1 MAQRPVEK
9 HYGEV
14 TLQERAD
21 GYLQMNIPR
30 GVVDDENTGL
40 EAGQT
45 VSVRGMI
52 LPTESYIRIEGVND
66 E

>member
-9 HYGEV
+9 HYGQV

-21 GYLQMNIPR
+21 GYLQMNVPR
-30 GVVDDENTGL
+30 AVVDDENTGL
-40 EAGQT
+40 EPGQT

-52 LPTESYIRIEGVND
+52 LPSESYIRIEGVTD

>member
-21 GYLQMNIPR
+21 GYYQMNIPR
-30 GVVDDENTGL
+30 GVVEDENTGL
-40 EAGQT
+40 EAGAT
-45 VSVRGMI
+45 VSIRGMI
-52 LPTESYIRIEGVND
+52 LPTESYVRIEEVAD

>member
-9 HYGEV
+9 HYGQV

-21 GYLQMNIPR
+21 GYLQMNVPR
-30 GVVDDENTGL
+30 AVVDDENTGL
-40 EAGQT
+40 EPGQT

-52 LPTESYIRIEGVND
+52 LPSESYISKG
-66 E
+66 